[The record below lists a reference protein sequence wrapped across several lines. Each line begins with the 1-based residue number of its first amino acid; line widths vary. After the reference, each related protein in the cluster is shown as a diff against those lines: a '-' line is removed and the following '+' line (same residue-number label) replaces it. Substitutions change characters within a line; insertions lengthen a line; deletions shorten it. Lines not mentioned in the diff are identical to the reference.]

1 MKIGNIVI
9 SEPVKVNH
17 KFNVVNSINDIIPD
31 LPTLI
36 VGIDEVLKTYDKLD
50 YVNRIINNKIRWTFN
65 NKEKRVIFED
75 DLFYFIRYCYTEISI
90 KYQYRFIDLILT
102 SDDEIKNI
110 FKELKKSNNISYIS
124 NSMIYLFN
132 NKEIIGFN
140 INQINYMDKSVDKF
154 KNLIKKLSIDII
166 DGEDN
171 VKKFSNELEL
181 LNNEV
186 KYIPLL
192 QHLNR

>member
-75 DLFYFIRYCYTEISI
+75 DLFYFIRYCYTEISL

-132 NKEIIGFN
+132 NVEIIGFN